1 MKAVILC
8 GGQGTRLAPYTS
20 VLPKSLLPV
29 DGRPVLEII
38 LGHLRR
44 HGIREATLA
53 VGHLAELIMAYC
65 GDGSRFGLTLHYS
78 RETQP
83 LGTAAPLARIAG
95 LTETFLIMNGDILTD
110 LDLGAMAAAHRSS
123 GALCTIATHT
133 RHIPIPFGV
142 AESDPGGRLL
152 RFQEKPT
159 HTYQACAGIY
169 LMEPRVLEFIP
180 DGAALDMPALIQRLL
195 DAGEVVRC
203 HAFSGPWQDIGNRE
217 DLGRALPQGASPR
230 TADVLPAQP

>member
-53 VGHLAELIMAYC
+53 VGHLGELIMAYC
-65 GDGSRFGLTLHYS
+65 GDGSRFGLSLEYS
-78 RETQP
+78 QETRP
-83 LGTAAPLARIAG
+83 MGTAAPLARIAG
-95 LTETFLIMNGDILTD
+95 LTETFLVMNGDILTD
-110 LDLGAMAAAHRSS
+110 LDLGAMAAAHRDSV
-123 GALCTIATHT
+123 ALCTLATHT
-133 RHIPIPFGV
+133 RHLPIPFGV
-142 AESDPGGRLL
+142 AESGPDGRLI

-180 DGAALDMPALIQRLL
+180 DGATLDMPALIQRLL

-203 HAFSGPWQDIGNRE
+203 HAFSCLWQDIGSPE
-217 DLGRALPQGASPR
+217 DLARALPLGESPAN
-230 TADVLPAQP
+230 ADALPTPP